1 MLRIART
8 WILLLVAL
16 LGAKSTEAYLC
27 MCSPSSCVLIHPN
40 TDFFKNAE
48 SFCSTFR
55 AQAHDI
61 SIIKLMDTTLSP
73 DAFNKFPN
81 MTSLEIFQGQLE
93 KLDSETFNGAGNLL
107 KLLIRGNGLTSLDD
121 YTFKGADNIKDLM
134 ISANPLNRIAEN
146 AFANLRQLEMLI
158 LAHGEITA
166 LPRKVFQNNR
176 LLKVISLNSNKIQ
189 SIDAEVFVGLDDLT
203 KLELPENQ
211 LKVFDFKLLKAA
223 VVVLNNNT
231 LEHLAIN
238 EHCSTMYANNNQIKT
253 ITVVG
258 NNLSKLTVLNNQIR
272 DISNITKVSNLT
284 SLSLGSNEL
293 DPNTVFSSL
302 TDLEEL
308 MLQSTYISLTE
319 NTFAN
324 LKMLKILDLS
334 YNNLTAADFKIFGSL
349 DSLQV
354 LSYVGNQIPSFN
366 YIEAREYL
374 PRLRVLEICKNG
386 WNNTYFETN
395 IMRMRRFQLSPDVH
409 GFSSHF
415 LFRDDYI
422 NMCSEKLIDDYNYDD
437 YVEQP
442 IDVEEEIRASYPK
455 ESTTSSTTTTTT
467 TTTTTPKPA
476 TPTPAPSTK
485 KLPSTTTASSTV
497 QTPANSKET
506 ATNHH
511 VLEYNAD
518 AARPKMAASE
528 PEKAASPFFVT
539 FQVLVYILSVIGLV
553 SLAAVGYLWKK
564 RQLNTRSLSV
574 AAESTDAVRLI

>member
-1 MLRIART
+1 M
-8 WILLLVAL
+8 
-16 LGAKSTEAYLC
+16 
-27 MCSPSSCVLIHPN
+27 LIHPN

-61 SIIKLMDTTLSP
+61 SIIKLMDTKLSP

-93 KLDSETFNGAGNLL
+93 KLDSGTFSGAGNLL

-121 YTFKGADNIKDLM
+121 YTFKGADNLKDLM
-134 ISANPLNRIAEN
+134 ISANPLNRIGEN

-158 LAHGEITA
+158 LAHGEITS
-166 LPRKVFQNNR
+166 LPRKLFQNNR
-176 LLKVISLNSNKIQ
+176 SLKVISLNNNKIE
-189 SIDAEVFVGLDDLT
+189 SIDPEVFIGLDDLT
-203 KLELPENQ
+203 KLELLENK
-211 LKVFDFKLLKAA
+211 LKVFDFKFLKAA
-223 VVVLNNNT
+223 VVVLNNNS
-231 LEHLAIN
+231 LEHLTIN
-238 EHCSTMYANNNQIKT
+238 EHCSTMYASNNEIKT
-253 ITVVG
+253 LTVVG
-258 NNLSKLTVLNNQIR
+258 NNLSKLSLLNNKIR

-284 SLSLGSNEL
+284 SLTLGSNDLES
-293 DPNTVFSSL
+293 NTVFSSL
-302 TDLEEL
+302 TALEEL
-308 MLQSTYISLTE
+308 MLQSTYINLTE
-319 NTFAN
+319 DTFAN

-334 YNNLTAADFKIFGSL
+334 YNNLTVADFKIFGSL

-395 IMRMRRFQLSPDVH
+395 ILRMRRLQLSPDVH

-422 NMCSEKLIDDYNYDD
+422 SMCSEKLVDDYSYDD

-442 IDVEEEIRASYPK
+442 IDVEDEIRASYPK
-455 ESTTSSTTTTTT
+455 EYTTTSSTTTTTT
-467 TTTTTPKPA
+467 TTTTPK
-476 TPTPAPSTK
+476 TTTTPAPTTTI
-485 KLPSTTTASSTV
+485 PSTTTVATTE
-497 QTPANSKET
+497 QTT
-506 ATNHH
+506 AKPNDSAANHH

-518 AARPKMAASE
+518 TAIPKMAASE
-528 PEKAASPFFVT
+528 PVKAASPLFIT
-539 FQVLVYILSVIGLV
+539 FQVLVYILSVVGLV
-553 SLAAVGYLWKK
+553 SLIAVGYLWKR
-564 RQLNTRSLSV
+564 RQLNTRSLTV
-574 AAESTDAVRLI
+574 AAESTDSVRLI